1 MRGNV
6 ILGVLAG
13 LSIGAVLGVLLA
25 PEKGSK
31 TRKRIMRLKDD
42 YYDSVQERIEELKDK
57 YEEMMD
63 KMNERYNTAKEIME
77 KGAGMVREKIAG

>member
-6 ILGVLAG
+6 ILGVIAG
-13 LSIGAVLGVLLA
+13 LSVGAVLGVLLA

-31 TRKRIMRLKDD
+31 TRKRIMRMKDD
-42 YYDSVQERIEELKDK
+42 YYDSLHDRIDELKDK
-57 YEEMMD
+57 YQDVLD